1 MELTIHTYGHI
12 DAMFYILNGI
22 AMILGSSFADLLI
35 QTMSLVAVFYFG
47 LKAAYSGASAKQHLV
62 KVAGL
67 MIVVNSLLIPK
78 TSMIVKDY
86 VTKQRDKIDNL
97 PYGFA
102 IPVGYM
108 ENFGDIITNAF
119 EQAFTAVGSSNYKD
133 YGMVFGARLLQEARN
148 WRIKTPEF
156 SHNMDNFIRRCVVY
170 DASMGYKYTINDLFE
185 TDDVWGLVSSKA
197 SPLRRVEMKKEGI
210 SNLWTCKEAAALVI
224 APAFTSELERIK
236 AKYIKSDFGKAGS
249 VAETFDQRGTIGI
262 RSFFKQ
268 NIEKMTSRYLG
279 NGSSAESSL
288 RQFMMINSLGDY
300 GRNYGY
306 ARASMTQESNWRIAG
321 DLANMYLPILLS
333 VIKGLVYAS
342 FIFMV
347 PLMLLSGGMQ
357 KYLGYITVVASLQ
370 LWPALNAILNMFI
383 DTYSSHNLQ
392 DIAGGVI
399 SFTSYSKVGDYSD
412 KIVAVA
418 SSLQMVIPYLA
429 FTIVQG
435 GVSGFIQLAGNIT
448 GASQSAAGQAAQE
461 LTTNNKSFDNYSS
474 GNMQYAMQQGFK
486 TDFNSSYRS
495 GASESQNMDG
505 SLEKLLPDGNIITQ
519 SGPGLTMSGGGVKFN
534 MKNAIS
540 GQVAQNLSSAKNMLE
555 SEQVSSH
562 DAERS
567 SVNKTAGYDVNL
579 AKRESQGETIDHST
593 VGEEGKSYQK
603 AVNHVNTLRSQYGYG
618 YDQASEMA
626 LRGGANGSAGNFV
639 GGLINKGLEKIG
651 LPNLPAG
658 VMSKGGGG
666 DVTFGLDGN
675 VRASNNS
682 SQQVGDDNQIN
693 TEQFT
698 REDYNSVARA
708 SKSEQFAASNNID
721 TSYSDDIRSS
731 YENQQSLERS
741 RNMQADRVDSLS
753 KGLSTGESVDG
764 TQDKDM
770 WDEVQKRVESQYRV
784 DYREAARMMEKR
796 DPRVDKVWSNMVKA
810 EASKVIGA
818 DMKAA
823 QISYNDGSRFAKLD
837 EAERK
842 YKPRINQDYQAPA
855 KQEAL
860 NHGLDTESKGFVQNN
875 VSRKVEDMMID
886 NSHFYQSAKQENTSA
901 RDDLHGRVDQYE
913 KDRIGQ
919 GRLGKR
925 LGIGGPTNP
934 STIKT
939 KPILSERAIQIKK
952 SDKE

>member
-22 AMILGSSFADLLI
+22 AMILGSSFADLMI
-35 QTMSLVAVFYFG
+35 QTMSLVAVFYYG

-67 MIVVNSLLIPK
+67 IIVVNSLLIPK
-78 TSMIVKDY
+78 TYMIVQDN
-86 VTKQRDKIDNL
+86 VTKQTDKIDNL

-102 IPVGYM
+102 VPVGYM

-156 SHNMDNFIRRCVVY
+156 SQNMDNFIRRCVVY

-185 TDDVWGLVSSKA
+185 TDDVWRLVSSKA
-197 SPLRRVEMKKEGI
+197 SPLRRVEMKGGGGSGE
-210 SNLWTCKEAAALVI
+210 LLTCKEAADRVI
-224 APAFTSELERIK
+224 APAFRSELDRIT
-236 AKYIKSDFGKAGS
+236 AKYQKSDFGKAGNIT
-249 VAETFDQRGTIGI
+249 EIFTQRGAVGV
-262 RSFFKQ
+262 RSFFKR
-268 NIEKMTSRYLG
+268 NIEEMTNRYLG
-279 NGSSAESSL
+279 DGSSAESSL
-288 RQFMMINSLGDY
+288 RQFMMINALGDY

-399 SFTSYSKVGDYSD
+399 SFTSFSKVGDYSD

-418 SSLQMVIPYLA
+418 SSLQIVIPYLA

-448 GASQSAAGQAAQE
+448 GASQSAAAQAAQE

-486 TDFNSSYRS
+486 TDFNSSFRS
-495 GASESQNMDG
+495 GAAEWQNMDG
-505 SLEKLLPDGNIITQ
+505 SLEKVLPDGNSVIQ
-519 SGPGLTMSGGGVKFN
+519 SGVGMTMSGGGVKFN
-534 MKNAIS
+534 ARSAAS
-540 GQVAQNLSSAKNMLE
+540 GQLTENLSTAQNMLE
-555 SEQVSSH
+555 SKQVSFH
-562 DAERS
+562 NAERS
-567 SVNKTAGYDVNL
+567 AFNKTAGYVANL
-579 AKRESQGETIDHST
+579 AKRESQGETIDYST
-593 VGEEGKSYQK
+593 LGEEGKSYQK
-603 AVNHVNTLRSQYGYG
+603 AVNHVKTLRSQYGYG
-618 YDQASEMA
+618 YDQAAEMV
-626 LRGGANGSAGNFV
+626 LKGGANVSAGKFV
-639 GGLINKGLEKIG
+639 GGLINKGLEKVG
-651 LPNLPAG
+651 LPNIPAG
-658 VMSKGGGG
+658 AMSKVGGG

-682 SQQVGDDNQIN
+682 SQQVGNDNQIN

-698 REDYNSVARA
+698 REDYNNVVRA
-708 SKSEQFAASNNID
+708 SMSEQFAASNNID
-721 TSYSDDIRSS
+721 KSYSDDIRSS
-731 YENQQSLERS
+731 YERQQSLERS
-741 RNMQADRVDSLS
+741 MNMQADRVDSLS
-753 KGLSTGESVDG
+753 KALSRVESMDG
-764 TQDKDM
+764 SHDKDM
-770 WDEVQKRVESQYRV
+770 YDEVQRRVATTYGVSA
-784 DYREAARMMEKR
+784 REAHRMIESH
-796 DPRVDKVWSNMVKA
+796 DPRVDRVWSGIVSAQVSNVVGSQMQ
-810 EASKVIGA
+810 
-818 DMKAA
+818 AA
-823 QISYNDGSRFAKLD
+823 QISDNDTNRFEKLD
-837 EAERK
+837 EAARK

-875 VSRKVEDMMID
+875 VGRKVEDMMID

-901 RDDLHGRVDQYE
+901 RDDLQGRVDQYE
-913 KDRIGQ
+913 EDRIGQ
-919 GRLGKR
+919 GLFGKALGV
-925 LGIGGPTNP
+925 GGPTNP

-939 KPILSERAIQIKK
+939 KPILAERAIQIKK
-952 SDKE
+952 KD